1 MSKITNTQK
10 DKVSS
15 KKAKGP
21 IRFEAIIPIC
31 LILVAIWLYGALFLD
46 SHARRALEFLA
57 SRANGAQVDV
67 GKFHFSFT
75 DPSLLIEGIEIT
87 DRSNPRQNVVAI
99 EKIRFSLV
107 WDALLRAKLLISE
120 SSLTGLALD
129 SPRTSPG
136 KVFPKPSPEK
146 TNAEISLT
154 DKIRTEVSAQVDASI
169 KNNFLGDIAS
179 VLSGT
184 KPTDQIGQIR
194 EQLESETRIKA
205 LQVSLAA
212 KSSQWTQLLKELPNP
227 EAAKEI
233 LDKVKATKI
242 DISNPALAKNQLES
256 LKTEVTKLDELVK
269 SFQKKQK
276 ILEDDIAGF
285 NADMRAIDEATKK
298 DLQMLQ
304 TRLKIPSI
312 DRDNITR
319 SLLSKLL
326 GDKLLKVT
334 AFIDQA
340 KEYIPERSHKSD
352 AKKPDFVPHPRGSGR
367 TYKFPVTRGYP
378 LVWLKTAEISSKST
392 ENGFTGDFT
401 GKILNLTSDPQ
412 MINVP
417 TSVELSGSAP
427 KQELRDISIK
437 IVLDYRGEQGHANMD
452 LLVGSHPFP
461 EQTFASGGE
470 VDFSL
475 LASQASLSA
484 QASFTGSE
492 LKAKIDEVIQNPQF
506 KTDARSPLVREAL
519 KTATSKIKQLDMK
532 ITLEGNFSHQK
543 IGVDSNL
550 GTELA
555 SGLQQHLK
563 LKLDQARD
571 QLKSFLDG
579 RIGGERARLTSEYN
593 KIQNSL
599 TSLLKAK
606 DGDFKTLQAEVQKT
620 LKEKSGL
627 SSDKSKKDM
636 EQKAKELLKKIKL

>member
-10 DKVSS
+10 NGVSPR
-15 KKAKGP
+15 KAKGP

-31 LILVAIWLYGALFLD
+31 LILGAIWLYGAVFFDL
-46 SHARRALEFLA
+46 HARRALEFLA
-57 SRANGAQVDV
+57 SRANGAQVDIAN
-67 GKFHFSFT
+67 FHFSFT

-87 DRSNPRQNVVAI
+87 DRSNPSQNVVAI

-120 SSLTGLALD
+120 SSLTGLSLN

-136 KVFPKPSPEK
+136 KVVPKTLSEK

-154 DKIRTEVSAQVDASI
+154 NKIRTEVSSQIDASI

-179 VLSGT
+179 VLSGA

-205 LQVSLAA
+205 LQTSLAG
-212 KSSQWTQLLKELPNP
+212 KSSQWTQRLNELPNP

-233 LDKVKATKI
+233 LEKVKATKI
-242 DISNPALAKNQLES
+242 DISNPALAKNQIES
-256 LKTEVTKLDELVK
+256 LKTEVAKLDDMVK
-269 SFQKKQK
+269 SFHKNQKV
-276 ILEDDIAGF
+276 LEDDIASF
-285 NADMRAIDEATKK
+285 NSDMRAIDEATKK

-304 TRLKIPSI
+304 TRFKIPSI

-334 AFIDQA
+334 AFIDLA
-340 KEYIPERSHKSD
+340 KAYIPERSQKSD
-352 AKKPDFVPHPRGSGR
+352 TEKPDFVPHPRGSGR
-367 TYKFPVTRGYP
+367 TYKFPVTKGYP
-378 LVWLKTAEISSKST
+378 LVWLKKAEISSKSS

-401 GKILNLTSDPQ
+401 GQLLNLTSDPQ

-417 TSVELSGSAP
+417 TIIELSGNAP

-475 LASQASLSA
+475 LASQASLRT
-484 QASFTGSE
+484 QASFTGSD
-492 LKAKIDEVIQNPQF
+492 LKARIDEVIKNPKF
-506 KTDARSPLVREAL
+506 KTDARSPLVSDAL
-519 KTATSKIKQLDMK
+519 KTATNKIKQLDMK

-543 IGVDSNL
+543 IGIDSNL

-571 QLKSFLDG
+571 QLKKYLDG
-579 RIGGERARLTSEYN
+579 RIGGERARLTSEYT
-593 KIQNSL
+593 KIENSL
-599 TSLLKAK
+599 NSLLKAK

-620 LKEKSGL
+620 IKEKSSL